1 MDLSTT
7 ASPNVANAV
16 ETVVSHLHPTPSW
29 DIADHPMPKG
39 LEELW
44 RFTPVKQIRAL
55 LLEGDELPG
64 LTWESDLPDGVE
76 FTTEPKERIREL
88 VIEPPS
94 TGSPPSPL
102 PAPRRSRYCEC
113 PRGWSFRRLSS

>member
-7 ASPNVANAV
+7 TSPNVANAV

-76 FTTEPKERIREL
+76 FTTEPKERIRE
-88 VIEPPS
+88 
-94 TGSPPSPL
+94 
-102 PAPRRSRYCEC
+102 RSEEHTSELQSR
-113 PRGWSFRRLSS
+113 